1 MENEKLM
8 ALAIAVGNGK
18 ATWHD
23 FTEAF
28 GAGSEHDP
36 AVLGLRA
43 YGGCATAAIQFIN
56 AVIDRPIWSMGS
68 DGAGYSIATVLSHD
82 DIELSDIGMH
92 NEPARVLLL
101 AAIFAKLNEIG
112 YQKENR

>member
-1 MENEKLM
+1 MENKKLM

-43 YGGCATAAIQFIN
+43 YGGCATAAIQFLN

-68 DGAGYSIATVLSHD
+68 DGAGWSIATILSHD
-82 DIELSDIGMH
+82 NIELADIEMSAD
-92 NEPARVLLL
+92 PARVLML
-101 AAIFAKLNEIG
+101 ATIFAKLNEASG
-112 YQKENR
+112 